1 MHMRMSF
8 NWTGNPGV
16 DFLLGMIP
24 HHQGAIEMCDIYYK
38 YWSCTPAREVCND
51 PIPLDEILVLLSDD
65 EEVSVLNKMHHIC
78 TGHILESQPKELEWM
93 LEELGRLSP
102 KALAMYKMM
111 QADGTYPCPAEDS
124 KDHTRG
130 GTFFILGKG
139 RRKRARERDCMWAG
153 KKPEERCRKW
163 ARDEN
168 GKRVGF
174 RVRDV
179 CPKACHMN

>member
-1 MHMRMSF
+1 
-8 NWTGNPGV
+8 
-16 DFLLGMIP
+16 
-24 HHQGAIEMCDIYYK
+24 MCDIYYK
-38 YWSCTPAREVCND
+38 YWSCAPAREVCDD

-65 EEVSVLNKMHHIC
+65 EEVSVLNRMHHIC
-78 TGHILESQPKELEWM
+78 TGHILETQPKELEWM

-102 KALAMYKMM
+102 EALAMYEKM

-124 KDHTRG
+124 MDHTHG
-130 GTFFILGKG
+130 GTFFIFGTGKN
-139 RRKRARERDCMWAG
+139 KARERDCMWAG
-153 KKPEERCRKW
+153 KKPKACRKW

-168 GKRVGF
+168 GTQTGF